1 MHVNTIKRPLITIVT
16 HPIDKKVVFFGCL
29 LDSDERYD
37 ALQKKLASI
46 DRGETFLDPY
56 QAVLSLVTQE
66 MDPNRWESKGLIP
79 IPDWLHPLPPDSS
92 KPQLTSS
99 EIITFIDR
107 NGCRVAADEVGRF
120 IEKEVFPNIPC
131 LIAVDHC
138 LTGEV
143 YRRVA
148 ERYAPE
154 ETTLVVLDS
163 HTDAVPM
170 SILAPAIQYD
180 AENNPDS
187 VHDPEDPL
195 LYDRPDSYNA
205 GSFLYN
211 LLVEGVVLPRNLYL
225 LGISDYPPKQAFR
238 LKDERIKNYVNFFRE
253 LKNTGVTLVTKDE
266 LSSSPS
272 RVRRI
277 LEGIKTPYLYVS
289 VDMDI
294 GARNAL
300 EGVRFLDRQGLNE
313 PQLFRLIGYL
323 REVLDRGVTLAGLDL
338 TEFNPR
344 QAGLDQTY
352 PIAAQ
357 IIKNLLAA
365 VYSPPL

>member
-1 MHVNTIKRPLITIVT
+1 MAF
-16 HPIDKKVVFFGCL
+16 PIDKKIVFFGCL

-37 ALQKKLASI
+37 ALQEKLAAI
-46 DRGETFLDPY
+46 DRGETLGAPY
-56 QAVLSLVTQE
+56 QSVLSLVTPE
-66 MDPNRWESKGLIP
+66 LDPLRWESKGLIP

-107 NGCRVAADEVGRF
+107 NGCRKSAEEAGRF
-120 IEKEVFPNIPC
+120 VEEKVFPHIPC

-138 LTGEV
+138 LTGGV

-154 ETTLVVLDS
+154 ETALVILDS
-163 HTDAVPM
+163 HTDALPM
-170 SILAPAIQYD
+170 SILAPALQYD
-180 AENNPDS
+180 AENNPAS

-195 LYDRPDSYNA
+195 LYGRPDSYNA
-205 GSFLYN
+205 GSFLYH
-211 LLVEGVVLPRNLYL
+211 LLIDGVVLPRNLYL

-238 LKDERIKNYVNFFRE
+238 LKDERIKNFVNFYRE
-253 LKNTGVTLVTKDE
+253 LKNAGVNLVTKDE
-266 LSSSPS
+266 LLNSPS
-272 RVRRI
+272 RTRRI
-277 LEGIKTPYLYVS
+277 LKGIKTPYLYLS

-313 PQLFRLIGYL
+313 QQLFRLIGYL
-323 REVLDRGVTLAGLDL
+323 RDVLDSGVKLAGLDL

-344 QAGLDQTY
+344 KAGLDQTY
-352 PIAAQ
+352 PIAAR
-357 IIKNLLAA
+357 IIKQLLATD
-365 VYSPPL
+365 YSS